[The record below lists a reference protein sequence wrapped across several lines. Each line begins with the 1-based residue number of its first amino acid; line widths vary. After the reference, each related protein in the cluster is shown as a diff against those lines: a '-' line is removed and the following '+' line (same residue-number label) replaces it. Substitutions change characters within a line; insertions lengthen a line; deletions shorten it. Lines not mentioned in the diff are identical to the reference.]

1 MGRKIPEKAVTKLRQ
16 FRKKAVTFA
25 KKCLIDT
32 KITKIHFCIFRF
44 RHLQSGTSSSAGTS
58 STASD
63 SGDSSAAEEG
73 ETATGGSGGTLNM
86 RNTMEPTSLNTL
98 LATYAYDF
106 TPINAM
112 IECLYRDDENDV
124 PQPAGAE
131 TVDIS
136 DDKLVYT
143 FHLREDATWSN
154 GDPVVATDYEFAWQ
168 QALNP
173 EVASDYAY
181 MLYFIHNAE
190 PYFNGKVE
198 WSEVGV
204 KVIDDYTLEV
214 TLDNPLPYATDL
226 FAFPTLAPIN
236 QKFYEEVGAD
246 KYATDAEYFCCNGM
260 YELTEWSHNS
270 EIVFEKREE
279 YWNADAVGP
288 DEIVYK
294 IITDSQAGLNS
305 YLSREIDYTDLD
317 SGEVVQQAEAAGF
330 EVGVKPARSSY
341 YLIVNTED
349 EFMSN
354 QNLRLALAYSI
365 DKQALVDT
373 VYQNDNQPMTSFT
386 PPAIMGANDSS
397 FQEAL
402 VAERGEM
409 YPGSGD
415 LEKAQEYLQAA
426 LEELGCT
433 VDELNLSIDCAD
445 DSLRRN
451 CATFL
456 QEQWRQ
462 NLGIENITVNSMQT
476 KQVAAN
482 RQSGDYCMSLG
493 GWSPDYN
500 DAINFLDLWVTDG
513 GNNDSFWSNEEYDN
527 LIAQATAEADEEVRQ
542 QYLFDAEEILAA
554 EMPIIPLYWQCQN
567 YSYNKDK
574 IVDGAIITAN
584 QTTFYYATLAE

>member
-1 MGRKIPEKAVTKLRQ
+1 MKLRKILAMVMAL
-16 FRKKAVTFA
+16 ALLCATFTA
-25 KKCLIDT
+25 CGDT
-32 KITKIHFCIFRF
+32 
-44 RHLQSGTSSSAGTS
+44 SGTSSSAGTS

-190 PYFNGKVE
+190 PYFNGEVE

-204 KVIDDYTLEV
+204 KVIDEYTLEV

-270 EIVFEKREE
+270 QIVFQKRED

-386 PPAIMGANDSS
+386 PPAIYGAAGADGPT

-402 VAERGEM
+402 LEERGEM
-409 YPGSGD
+409 YPASGD

-462 NLGIENITVNSMQT
+462 NLGIENIAVNSMQT

-554 EMPIIPLYWQCQN
+554 EMPVIPLYWQCQN

>member
-1 MGRKIPEKAVTKLRQ
+1 MKFRKILAMVMAL
-16 FRKKAVTFA
+16 ALLCATFA
-25 KKCLIDT
+25 ACGDT
-32 KITKIHFCIFRF
+32 
-44 RHLQSGTSSSAGTS
+44 SGTSSSAGTS

-190 PYFNGKVE
+190 PYFNGEVE

-204 KVIDDYTLEV
+204 KVIDEYTLEV

-270 EIVFEKREE
+270 QIVFQKREE

-354 QNLRLALAYSI
+354 QNLRLALAYAI
-365 DKQALVDT
+365 DKQALIDT

-386 PPAIMGANDSS
+386 PPAIYGAAGADGPT

-402 VAERGEM
+402 LEERGEM
-409 YPGSGD
+409 YPASGD

-462 NLGIENITVNSMQT
+462 NLGIENIAVNSMQT
-476 KQVAAN
+476 KQVSAN

-513 GNNDSFWSNEEYDN
+513 GNNDSFWGNEEYDN
-527 LIAQATAEADEEVRQ
+527 LIAQATAEADVEVRQ

>member
-1 MGRKIPEKAVTKLRQ
+1 MKFRKILAMVMAL
-16 FRKKAVTFA
+16 ALLCATFA
-25 KKCLIDT
+25 ACGDT
-32 KITKIHFCIFRF
+32 
-44 RHLQSGTSSSAGTS
+44 SGTSSSAGTS
-58 STASD
+58 SAASD

-190 PYFNGKVE
+190 PYFNGEVE

-270 EIVFEKREE
+270 QIVFQKRED
-279 YWNADAVGP
+279 YWNAAEVGP
-288 DEIVYK
+288 DKIVYK

-462 NLGIENITVNSMQT
+462 NLGIENIAVNSMQT
-476 KQVAAN
+476 KQVSAN

-567 YSYNKDK
+567 YSYNSDK

>member
-1 MGRKIPEKAVTKLRQ
+1 MKFRKILAMVMAL
-16 FRKKAVTFA
+16 ALLCATFA
-25 KKCLIDT
+25 ACGDT
-32 KITKIHFCIFRF
+32 
-44 RHLQSGTSSSAGTS
+44 SGTSSSAGTS

-190 PYFNGKVE
+190 PYFNGEVE

-270 EIVFEKREE
+270 QIVFQKRED

-386 PPAIMGANDSS
+386 PPAIMGAAGADGPT

-402 VAERGEM
+402 LEERGEM
-409 YPGSGD
+409 YPASGD

-462 NLGIENITVNSMQT
+462 NLGIENIAVNSMQT
-476 KQVAAN
+476 KQVSAN

-513 GNNDSFWSNEEYDN
+513 GNNDSFWGNEEYDN
-527 LIAQATAEADEEVRQ
+527 LIAQATAEADVEVRQ

-567 YSYNKDK
+567 YSYNSDK

>member
-1 MGRKIPEKAVTKLRQ
+1 MKFRKILAMVMAL
-16 FRKKAVTFA
+16 ALLCATFA
-25 KKCLIDT
+25 ACGDT
-32 KITKIHFCIFRF
+32 
-44 RHLQSGTSSSAGTS
+44 SGTSSSAGTS

-190 PYFNGKVE
+190 PYFNGEVE

-270 EIVFEKREE
+270 QIVFQKRED

-386 PPAIMGANDSS
+386 PPAIMGAAGADGPT

-402 VAERGEM
+402 LAERGEM

-462 NLGIENITVNSMQT
+462 NLGIENIAVNSMQT
-476 KQVAAN
+476 KQVSAN

>member
-1 MGRKIPEKAVTKLRQ
+1 MKFRKILAMVMAL
-16 FRKKAVTFA
+16 ALLCATFA
-25 KKCLIDT
+25 ACGDT
-32 KITKIHFCIFRF
+32 
-44 RHLQSGTSSSAGTS
+44 SGTSSSAGTS

-246 KYATDAEYFCCNGM
+246 KYATEAEYFCTNGPFA
-260 YELTEWSHNS
+260 LTEWSHNS
-270 EIVFEKREE
+270 QIVFQKRED

-386 PPAIMGANDSS
+386 PPAIYGAAGADGPT

-402 VAERGEM
+402 LEERGEM
-409 YPGSGD
+409 YPASGD

-462 NLGIENITVNSMQT
+462 NLGIENIAVNSMQT
-476 KQVAAN
+476 KQVSAN

-554 EMPIIPLYWQCQN
+554 EMPVIPLYWQCQN
-567 YSYNKDK
+567 YSYNSDK

>member
-1 MGRKIPEKAVTKLRQ
+1 MKFRKILAMVMAL
-16 FRKKAVTFA
+16 ALLCATFA
-25 KKCLIDT
+25 ACGDT
-32 KITKIHFCIFRF
+32 
-44 RHLQSGTSSSAGTS
+44 SGTSSSAGTS

-173 EVASDYAY
+173 KVASDYAY
-181 MLYFIHNAE
+181 MLYFIHNAQ
-190 PYFNGKVE
+190 PYFNGEVE

-270 EIVFEKREE
+270 QIVFQKRED

-433 VDELNLSIDCAD
+433 AADLNLSIDCAD

-476 KQVAAN
+476 KQVSAN

-527 LIAQATAEADEEVRQ
+527 LIAQATAEADVEVRQ

>member
-1 MGRKIPEKAVTKLRQ
+1 MKFRKILAMVMAL
-16 FRKKAVTFA
+16 ALLCATFA
-25 KKCLIDT
+25 ACGDT
-32 KITKIHFCIFRF
+32 
-44 RHLQSGTSSSAGTS
+44 SGTSSSAGTS

-190 PYFNGKVE
+190 PYFNGEVE

-204 KVIDDYTLEV
+204 KVIDDHTLEV

-270 EIVFEKREE
+270 QIVFQKRED

-476 KQVAAN
+476 KQVSAN

-554 EMPIIPLYWQCQN
+554 EMPVIPLYWQCQN

>member
-1 MGRKIPEKAVTKLRQ
+1 MKLRKILAMVMAL
-16 FRKKAVTFA
+16 ALLCATFTA
-25 KKCLIDT
+25 CGDT
-32 KITKIHFCIFRF
+32 
-44 RHLQSGTSSSAGTS
+44 SGTSSSAGTS

-190 PYFNGKVE
+190 PYFNGEVE

-270 EIVFEKREE
+270 QIVFQKRED

-409 YPGSGD
+409 YPASGD

-462 NLGIENITVNSMQT
+462 NLGLENITVNSMQT
-476 KQVAAN
+476 KQVSAN

-513 GNNDSFWSNEEYDN
+513 GNNDSFWSNAEYDE
-527 LIAQATAEADEEVRQ
+527 LIAQATAEADVEVRQ

-554 EMPIIPLYWQCQN
+554 EMPVIPLYWQCQN

>member
-1 MGRKIPEKAVTKLRQ
+1 MKLRKILAMVMAL
-16 FRKKAVTFA
+16 ALLCATFTA
-25 KKCLIDT
+25 CGDT
-32 KITKIHFCIFRF
+32 
-44 RHLQSGTSSSAGTS
+44 SGTSSSAGTS
-58 STASD
+58 STASET
-63 SGDSSAAEEG
+63 GDSSAAEEG

-190 PYFNGKVE
+190 PYFNGEVE

-270 EIVFEKREE
+270 QIVFQKRED

-402 VAERGEM
+402 LGERGEM
-409 YPGSGD
+409 YPASGD

-476 KQVAAN
+476 KQVSAN

-567 YSYNKDK
+567 YSYNSDK

>member
-1 MGRKIPEKAVTKLRQ
+1 MKFRKILAMVMAL
-16 FRKKAVTFA
+16 ALLCATFA
-25 KKCLIDT
+25 ACGDT
-32 KITKIHFCIFRF
+32 
-44 RHLQSGTSSSAGTS
+44 SGTSSSAGTS

-190 PYFNGKVE
+190 PYFNGEVE

-270 EIVFEKREE
+270 EIVFEKRED

-288 DEIVYK
+288 DTIVYK

-476 KQVAAN
+476 KQVSAN

-554 EMPIIPLYWQCQN
+554 EMPVIPLYWQCQN

>member
-1 MGRKIPEKAVTKLRQ
+1 MKFRKILAMVMAL
-16 FRKKAVTFA
+16 ALLCATFA
-25 KKCLIDT
+25 ACGDT
-32 KITKIHFCIFRF
+32 
-44 RHLQSGTSSSAGTS
+44 SGTSSSAGTS
-58 STASD
+58 SAASD

-190 PYFNGKVE
+190 PYFNGEVE

-270 EIVFEKREE
+270 QIVFQKRED

-354 QNLRLALAYSI
+354 QNLRLALAYAI
-365 DKQALVDT
+365 DKQALIDT

-386 PPAIMGANDSS
+386 PPAIMGAAGADGPT

-402 VAERGEM
+402 LEERGEM
-409 YPGSGD
+409 YPASGD

-462 NLGIENITVNSMQT
+462 NLGIENIAVNSMQT
-476 KQVAAN
+476 KQVSAN

-500 DAINFLDLWVTDG
+500 DAMNFLDLWVTDG
-513 GNNDSFWSNEEYDN
+513 GNNDSFWGNEEYDN
-527 LIAQATAEADEEVRQ
+527 LIAQATAEADVEVRQ

-567 YSYNKDK
+567 YSYNSDK

>member
-1 MGRKIPEKAVTKLRQ
+1 MKLRKILAMVMAL
-16 FRKKAVTFA
+16 ALLCATFTA
-25 KKCLIDT
+25 CGDT
-32 KITKIHFCIFRF
+32 
-44 RHLQSGTSSSAGTS
+44 SGTSSSAGTS

-190 PYFNGKVE
+190 PYFNGEVE

-288 DEIVYK
+288 DTIVYK

-386 PPAIMGANDSS
+386 PPAIMGAAGADGPT

-402 VAERGEM
+402 LEERGEM
-409 YPGSGD
+409 YPASGD

-462 NLGIENITVNSMQT
+462 NLGIENIAVNSMQT
-476 KQVAAN
+476 KQVSAN

-554 EMPIIPLYWQCQN
+554 EMPVIPLYWQCQN

>member
-1 MGRKIPEKAVTKLRQ
+1 MKFRKILAMVMAL
-16 FRKKAVTFA
+16 ALLCATFA
-25 KKCLIDT
+25 ACGDT
-32 KITKIHFCIFRF
+32 
-44 RHLQSGTSSSAGTS
+44 SGTSSSAGTS
-58 STASD
+58 SAASD

-190 PYFNGKVE
+190 PYFNGEVE

-270 EIVFEKREE
+270 QIVFQKRED

-354 QNLRLALAYSI
+354 QNLRLALAYAI
-365 DKQALVDT
+365 DKQALIDT

-386 PPAIMGANDSS
+386 PPAIMGAAGADGPT

-402 VAERGEM
+402 LEERGEM

-476 KQVAAN
+476 KQVSAN

-567 YSYNKDK
+567 YSYNSDK

>member
-1 MGRKIPEKAVTKLRQ
+1 MKFRKILAMVMAL
-16 FRKKAVTFA
+16 ALLCATFA
-25 KKCLIDT
+25 ACGDT
-32 KITKIHFCIFRF
+32 
-44 RHLQSGTSSSAGTS
+44 SGTSSSAGTS

-173 EVASDYAY
+173 KVASDYAY
-181 MLYFIHNAE
+181 MLYFIHNAQ
-190 PYFNGKVE
+190 PYFNGEVE

-270 EIVFEKREE
+270 QIVFQKREE

-386 PPAIMGANDSS
+386 PPAIMGAAGADGPT

-402 VAERGEM
+402 LAERGEM

-462 NLGIENITVNSMQT
+462 NLGIENIAVNSMQT
-476 KQVAAN
+476 KQVSAN

-493 GWSPDYN
+493 GWSPDNN

-513 GNNDSFWSNEEYDN
+513 GNNDSFWGNEEYDN
-527 LIAQATAEADEEVRQ
+527 LIAQATAEADVEVRQ

-554 EMPIIPLYWQCQN
+554 EMPVIPLYWQCQN

>member
-1 MGRKIPEKAVTKLRQ
+1 MKFRKILAMVMAL
-16 FRKKAVTFA
+16 ALLCATFA
-25 KKCLIDT
+25 ACGDT
-32 KITKIHFCIFRF
+32 
-44 RHLQSGTSSSAGTS
+44 SGTSSSAGTS

-181 MLYFIHNAE
+181 MLYFIHNAQ
-190 PYFNGKVE
+190 PYFNGEVE

-270 EIVFEKREE
+270 QIVFQKRED

-386 PPAIMGANDSS
+386 PPAIMGAAGADGPS

-402 VAERGEM
+402 LEERGEM

-476 KQVAAN
+476 KQVSAN

-513 GNNDSFWSNEEYDN
+513 GNNDSFWSNEEYDK

-567 YSYNKDK
+567 YSYNSEK

>member
-1 MGRKIPEKAVTKLRQ
+1 MKLRKILAMVMAL
-16 FRKKAVTFA
+16 ALLCATFA
-25 KKCLIDT
+25 ACGDT
-32 KITKIHFCIFRF
+32 
-44 RHLQSGTSSSAGTS
+44 SGTSSSAGTS

-190 PYFNGKVE
+190 PYFNGEVE

-270 EIVFEKREE
+270 QIVFQKRED

-402 VAERGEM
+402 VEERGEM

-462 NLGIENITVNSMQT
+462 NLGLENITVNSMQT
-476 KQVAAN
+476 KQVSAN

>member
-1 MGRKIPEKAVTKLRQ
+1 MKFRKILAMVMAL
-16 FRKKAVTFA
+16 ALLCATFA
-25 KKCLIDT
+25 ACGDT
-32 KITKIHFCIFRF
+32 
-44 RHLQSGTSSSAGTS
+44 SGTSSSAGTS

-190 PYFNGKVE
+190 PYFNGEVE

-204 KVIDDYTLEV
+204 KVIDEYTLEV

-270 EIVFEKREE
+270 QIVFQKRED

-386 PPAIMGANDSS
+386 PPAIMGAAGADGPS

-402 VAERGEM
+402 LEERGEM
-409 YPGSGD
+409 YPASGD

-476 KQVAAN
+476 KQVSAN

>member
-1 MGRKIPEKAVTKLRQ
+1 MKFRKILAMVMAL
-16 FRKKAVTFA
+16 ALLCATFTA
-25 KKCLIDT
+25 CGDT
-32 KITKIHFCIFRF
+32 
-44 RHLQSGTSSSAGTS
+44 SGTSSSAGTS
-58 STASD
+58 STASET
-63 SGDSSAAEEG
+63 GDSSAAEEG

-270 EIVFEKREE
+270 QIVFQKRED

-462 NLGIENITVNSMQT
+462 NLGIENIAVNSMQT
-476 KQVAAN
+476 KQVSAN

-554 EMPIIPLYWQCQN
+554 EMPVIPLYWQCQN

>member
-1 MGRKIPEKAVTKLRQ
+1 MKFRKILAMVMAL
-16 FRKKAVTFA
+16 ALLCATFA
-25 KKCLIDT
+25 ACGDT
-32 KITKIHFCIFRF
+32 
-44 RHLQSGTSSSAGTS
+44 SGTSSSAGTS

-136 DDKLVYT
+136 DGKLVYT

-173 EVASDYAY
+173 KVASDYAY

-190 PYFNGKVE
+190 PYFNGEVE

-204 KVIDDYTLEV
+204 KVIDDHTLEV

-270 EIVFEKREE
+270 QIVFQKREE

-462 NLGIENITVNSMQT
+462 NLGLENITVNSMQT
-476 KQVAAN
+476 KQVSAN

>member
-1 MGRKIPEKAVTKLRQ
+1 MKFRKILARVMAL
-16 FRKKAVTFA
+16 ALLCATFA
-25 KKCLIDT
+25 ACGDT
-32 KITKIHFCIFRF
+32 
-44 RHLQSGTSSSAGTS
+44 SGTSSSAGTS
-58 STASD
+58 SAASD

-173 EVASDYAY
+173 KVASDYAY

-190 PYFNGKVE
+190 PYFNGEVE

-270 EIVFEKREE
+270 QIVFQKRED

-402 VAERGEM
+402 LEERGEM

-433 VDELNLSIDCAD
+433 AADLTLSIDCAD

-462 NLGIENITVNSMQT
+462 NLGLENITVNSMQT
-476 KQVAAN
+476 KQVSAN

-513 GNNDSFWSNEEYDN
+513 GNNDSFWSNAEYDE

-554 EMPIIPLYWQCQN
+554 EMPVIPLYWQCQN
-567 YSYNKDK
+567 YSYNSDK

>member
-1 MGRKIPEKAVTKLRQ
+1 MKLRKILAMVMAL
-16 FRKKAVTFA
+16 ALLCATFTA
-25 KKCLIDT
+25 CGDT
-32 KITKIHFCIFRF
+32 
-44 RHLQSGTSSSAGTS
+44 SGTSSSAGTS

-190 PYFNGKVE
+190 PYFNGEVE

-204 KVIDDYTLEV
+204 KVIDDHTLEV

-270 EIVFEKREE
+270 QIVFQKRED

-354 QNLRLALAYSI
+354 QNLRLALAYAI
-365 DKQALVDT
+365 DKQALIDT

-386 PPAIMGANDSS
+386 PPAIYGAAGADGPT

-402 VAERGEM
+402 LEERGEM
-409 YPGSGD
+409 YPASGD

-462 NLGIENITVNSMQT
+462 NLGIENIAVNSMQT
-476 KQVAAN
+476 KQVSAN

-513 GNNDSFWSNEEYDN
+513 GNNDSFWGNEEYDN
-527 LIAQATAEADEEVRQ
+527 LIAQATAEADVEVRQ

-567 YSYNKDK
+567 YSYNSDK

>member
-1 MGRKIPEKAVTKLRQ
+1 MKFRKILAMVMAL
-16 FRKKAVTFA
+16 ALLCATFA
-25 KKCLIDT
+25 ACGDT
-32 KITKIHFCIFRF
+32 
-44 RHLQSGTSSSAGTS
+44 SGTSSSAGTS

-173 EVASDYAY
+173 KVASDYAY

-190 PYFNGKVE
+190 PYFNGEVE

-270 EIVFEKREE
+270 QIVFQKRED
-279 YWNADAVGP
+279 YWNAAEVGP
-288 DEIVYK
+288 DKIVYK

-354 QNLRLALAYSI
+354 QNLRLALAYAV
-365 DKQALVDT
+365 DKQALIDT

-386 PPAIMGANDSS
+386 PPAIMGANESS

-409 YPGSGD
+409 YPASGD

-462 NLGIENITVNSMQT
+462 NLGIENIAVNSMQT
-476 KQVAAN
+476 KQVSAN

-513 GNNDSFWSNEEYDN
+513 GNNDSFWSNTEYDE
-527 LIAQATAEADEEVRQ
+527 LIAKATAEADEEVRQ

>member
-1 MGRKIPEKAVTKLRQ
+1 MKFRKILAMVMAL
-16 FRKKAVTFA
+16 ALLCATFTA
-25 KKCLIDT
+25 CGDT
-32 KITKIHFCIFRF
+32 
-44 RHLQSGTSSSAGTS
+44 SGTSSSAGTS

-190 PYFNGKVE
+190 PYFNGEVE

-204 KVIDDYTLEV
+204 KVIDDHTLEV

-270 EIVFEKREE
+270 ELVFEKREE

-288 DEIVYK
+288 DTIVYK

-386 PPAIMGANDSS
+386 PPAIMGAAGADGPS

-402 VAERGEM
+402 LEERGEM

-476 KQVAAN
+476 KQVSAN

-554 EMPIIPLYWQCQN
+554 EMPVIPLYWQCQN

>member
-1 MGRKIPEKAVTKLRQ
+1 MKLRKILAMVMAL
-16 FRKKAVTFA
+16 ALLCATFTA
-25 KKCLIDT
+25 CGDT
-32 KITKIHFCIFRF
+32 
-44 RHLQSGTSSSAGTS
+44 SGTSSSAGTS
-58 STASD
+58 STASET
-63 SGDSSAAEEG
+63 GDSSAAEEG

-190 PYFNGKVE
+190 PYFNGEVE

-270 EIVFEKREE
+270 QIVFQKRED

-409 YPGSGD
+409 YPASGD

-462 NLGIENITVNSMQT
+462 NLGIENIAVNSMQT
-476 KQVAAN
+476 KQVSAN

>member
-1 MGRKIPEKAVTKLRQ
+1 MKFRKILAMVMAL
-16 FRKKAVTFA
+16 ALLCATFA
-25 KKCLIDT
+25 ACGDT
-32 KITKIHFCIFRF
+32 
-44 RHLQSGTSSSAGTS
+44 SGTSSSAGTS

-190 PYFNGKVE
+190 PYFNGEVE

-270 EIVFEKREE
+270 QIVFQKRED

-415 LEKAQEYLQAA
+415 LEKAQEYLQTA

-462 NLGIENITVNSMQT
+462 NLGIENIAVNSMQT
-476 KQVAAN
+476 KQVSAN

>member
-1 MGRKIPEKAVTKLRQ
+1 MKFRKILAMVMAL
-16 FRKKAVTFA
+16 ALLCATFA
-25 KKCLIDT
+25 ACGDT
-32 KITKIHFCIFRF
+32 
-44 RHLQSGTSSSAGTS
+44 SGTSSSAGTS

-143 FHLREDATWSN
+143 FHLRQDATWSN

-190 PYFNGKVE
+190 PYFNGEVE

-270 EIVFEKREE
+270 QIVFQKRED

-386 PPAIMGANDSS
+386 PPAIMGANESS

-409 YPGSGD
+409 YPGNGD

-433 VDELNLSIDCAD
+433 AADLTLSIDCAD

-462 NLGIENITVNSMQT
+462 NLGLENITVNSMQT
-476 KQVAAN
+476 KQVSAN

-567 YSYNKDK
+567 YSYNSDK

>member
-1 MGRKIPEKAVTKLRQ
+1 MKLRKILAMVMAL
-16 FRKKAVTFA
+16 ALLCATFTA
-25 KKCLIDT
+25 CGDT
-32 KITKIHFCIFRF
+32 
-44 RHLQSGTSSSAGTS
+44 SGTSSSAGTS

-173 EVASDYAY
+173 KVASDYAY
-181 MLYFIHNAE
+181 MLYFIHNAQ
-190 PYFNGKVE
+190 PYFNGEVE

-270 EIVFEKREE
+270 QIVFQKRED

-305 YLSREIDYTDLD
+305 YLSREIGYTDLD

-513 GNNDSFWSNEEYDN
+513 GNNDSFWSNAEYDE

-554 EMPIIPLYWQCQN
+554 EMPVIPLYWQCQN

>member
-1 MGRKIPEKAVTKLRQ
+1 MKFRKILAMVMAL
-16 FRKKAVTFA
+16 ALLCATFA
-25 KKCLIDT
+25 ACGDT
-32 KITKIHFCIFRF
+32 
-44 RHLQSGTSSSAGTS
+44 SGTSSSAGTS

-190 PYFNGKVE
+190 PYFNGEVE

-270 EIVFEKREE
+270 QIVFQKRED

-317 SGEVVQQAEAAGF
+317 SGEVVQQAETAGF

-462 NLGIENITVNSMQT
+462 NLGIENIAVNSMQT
-476 KQVAAN
+476 KQVSAN

-554 EMPIIPLYWQCQN
+554 EMPVIPLYWQCQN

>member
-1 MGRKIPEKAVTKLRQ
+1 MKLRKILAMVMAL
-16 FRKKAVTFA
+16 ALLCATFTA
-25 KKCLIDT
+25 CGDT
-32 KITKIHFCIFRF
+32 
-44 RHLQSGTSSSAGTS
+44 SGTSSSAGTS

-173 EVASDYAY
+173 KVASDYAY
-181 MLYFIHNAE
+181 MLYFIHNAQ
-190 PYFNGKVE
+190 PYFNGEVE

-270 EIVFEKREE
+270 QIVFQKRED

-288 DEIVYK
+288 DTIVYK

-354 QNLRLALAYSI
+354 QNLRLALAYAI
-365 DKQALVDT
+365 DKQALIDT

-386 PPAIMGANDSS
+386 PPAIYGAAGADGPT

-402 VAERGEM
+402 LEERGEM
-409 YPGSGD
+409 YPASGD

-476 KQVAAN
+476 KQVSAN

-554 EMPIIPLYWQCQN
+554 EMPVIPLYWQCQN

>member
-1 MGRKIPEKAVTKLRQ
+1 MKFRKILAMVMAL
-16 FRKKAVTFA
+16 ALLCATFA
-25 KKCLIDT
+25 ACGDT
-32 KITKIHFCIFRF
+32 
-44 RHLQSGTSSSAGTS
+44 SGTSSSAGTS

-190 PYFNGKVE
+190 PYFNGEVE

-270 EIVFEKREE
+270 QIVFQKRED

-386 PPAIMGANDSS
+386 PPAIMGAAGADGPS

-402 VAERGEM
+402 LEERGEM
-409 YPGSGD
+409 YPASGD

-462 NLGIENITVNSMQT
+462 NLGIENIAVNSMQT
-476 KQVAAN
+476 KQVSAN

>member
-1 MGRKIPEKAVTKLRQ
+1 MKFRKILAMVMAL
-16 FRKKAVTFA
+16 ALLCATFA
-25 KKCLIDT
+25 ACGDT
-32 KITKIHFCIFRF
+32 
-44 RHLQSGTSSSAGTS
+44 SGTSSSAGTS
-58 STASD
+58 SAASD

-190 PYFNGKVE
+190 PYFNGEVE

-270 EIVFEKREE
+270 QIVFQKRED

-386 PPAIMGANDSS
+386 PPAIMGAAGADGPS

-402 VAERGEM
+402 LEERGEM

-476 KQVAAN
+476 KQVSAN

-567 YSYNKDK
+567 YSYNSDK

>member
-1 MGRKIPEKAVTKLRQ
+1 MKLRKILAMVMAL
-16 FRKKAVTFA
+16 ALLCATFTA
-25 KKCLIDT
+25 CGDT
-32 KITKIHFCIFRF
+32 
-44 RHLQSGTSSSAGTS
+44 SGTSSSAGTS

-190 PYFNGKVE
+190 PYFNGEVE

-270 EIVFEKREE
+270 QIVFQKRED

-397 FQEAL
+397 FQVAL
-402 VAERGEM
+402 LEERGEM

-462 NLGIENITVNSMQT
+462 NLGIENIAVNSMQT
-476 KQVAAN
+476 KQVSAN

>member
-1 MGRKIPEKAVTKLRQ
+1 MKFRKILAMVMAL
-16 FRKKAVTFA
+16 ALLCATFA
-25 KKCLIDT
+25 ACGDT
-32 KITKIHFCIFRF
+32 
-44 RHLQSGTSSSAGTS
+44 SGTSSSAGTS
-58 STASD
+58 STASE
-63 SGDSSAAEEG
+63 SGDSSSEADTG

-190 PYFNGKVE
+190 PYFNGEVE

-270 EIVFEKREE
+270 QIVFQKRED

-433 VDELNLSIDCAD
+433 AADLTLSIDCAD

-462 NLGIENITVNSMQT
+462 NLGLENITVNSMQT
-476 KQVAAN
+476 KQVSAN

>member
-1 MGRKIPEKAVTKLRQ
+1 MKFRKILAMVMAL
-16 FRKKAVTFA
+16 ALLCATFA
-25 KKCLIDT
+25 ACGDT
-32 KITKIHFCIFRF
+32 
-44 RHLQSGTSSSAGTS
+44 SGTSSSAGTS

-190 PYFNGKVE
+190 PYFNGEVE

-204 KVIDDYTLEV
+204 KVIDEYTLEV

-270 EIVFEKREE
+270 QIVFQKRED

-386 PPAIMGANDSS
+386 PPAIMGAAGADGPS

-402 VAERGEM
+402 LEERGEM
-409 YPGSGD
+409 YPASGD

-476 KQVAAN
+476 KQVSAN

-554 EMPIIPLYWQCQN
+554 EMPVIPLYWQCQN

>member
-1 MGRKIPEKAVTKLRQ
+1 MKFRKILAMVMAL
-16 FRKKAVTFA
+16 ALLCATFA
-25 KKCLIDT
+25 ACGDT
-32 KITKIHFCIFRF
+32 
-44 RHLQSGTSSSAGTS
+44 SGTSSSAGTS

-173 EVASDYAY
+173 KVASDYAY

-190 PYFNGKVE
+190 PYFNGEVE

-226 FAFPTLAPIN
+226 FAFPTLAPIY

-270 EIVFEKREE
+270 QIVFQKRED

-386 PPAIMGANDSS
+386 PPAIMGAAGADGPT

-402 VAERGEM
+402 LEERGEM

-462 NLGIENITVNSMQT
+462 NLGIENIAVNSMQT
-476 KQVAAN
+476 KQVSAN

-554 EMPIIPLYWQCQN
+554 EMPVIPLYWQCQN

>member
-1 MGRKIPEKAVTKLRQ
+1 MKFRKILAMVMAL
-16 FRKKAVTFA
+16 ALLCATFA
-25 KKCLIDT
+25 ACGDT
-32 KITKIHFCIFRF
+32 
-44 RHLQSGTSSSAGTS
+44 SGTSSSAGTS

-190 PYFNGKVE
+190 PYFNGEVE

-204 KVIDDYTLEV
+204 KVIDDHTLEV

-270 EIVFEKREE
+270 QIVFQKRED

-288 DEIVYK
+288 DTIVYK

-386 PPAIMGANDSS
+386 PPAIMGAAGADGPS

-402 VAERGEM
+402 LEERGEM
-409 YPGSGD
+409 YPASGD

-462 NLGIENITVNSMQT
+462 NLGLENITVNSMQT
-476 KQVAAN
+476 KQVSAN

-554 EMPIIPLYWQCQN
+554 EMPVIPLYWQCQN

>member
-1 MGRKIPEKAVTKLRQ
+1 MKFRKILAMVMAL
-16 FRKKAVTFA
+16 ALLCATFA
-25 KKCLIDT
+25 ACGDT
-32 KITKIHFCIFRF
+32 
-44 RHLQSGTSSSAGTS
+44 SGTSSSAGTS

-190 PYFNGKVE
+190 PYFNGEVE

-270 EIVFEKREE
+270 EIVFEKRED

>member
-1 MGRKIPEKAVTKLRQ
+1 MKLRKILAMVMAL
-16 FRKKAVTFA
+16 ALLCATFA
-25 KKCLIDT
+25 ACGDT
-32 KITKIHFCIFRF
+32 
-44 RHLQSGTSSSAGTS
+44 SGTSSSAGTS

-190 PYFNGKVE
+190 PYFNGEVE

-270 EIVFEKREE
+270 QIVFQKRED

-409 YPGSGD
+409 YPASGD

-476 KQVAAN
+476 KQVSAN

-554 EMPIIPLYWQCQN
+554 EMPVIPLYWQCQN

>member
-1 MGRKIPEKAVTKLRQ
+1 MKLRKILAMVMAL
-16 FRKKAVTFA
+16 ALLCATFTA
-25 KKCLIDT
+25 CGDT
-32 KITKIHFCIFRF
+32 
-44 RHLQSGTSSSAGTS
+44 SGTSSSAGTS

-190 PYFNGKVE
+190 PYFNGEVE

-270 EIVFEKREE
+270 QIVFQKRED

-386 PPAIMGANDSS
+386 PPAIYGAAGADGPT

-402 VAERGEM
+402 LEERGEM
-409 YPGSGD
+409 YPASGD

-462 NLGIENITVNSMQT
+462 NLGIENIAVNSMQT
-476 KQVAAN
+476 KQVSAN

-554 EMPIIPLYWQCQN
+554 EMPVIPLYWQCQN